1 MENLEKNIWITIL
14 RIFTIFFGIIFICG
28 GAEEMVEKEQFV
40 KLIVIAVLIT
50 ASVMYCFFIHKD

>member
-1 MENLEKNIWITIL
+1 MENFEKNIWLTIL

-40 KLIVIAVLIT
+40 KLVVIAVLIT
-50 ASVMYCFFIHKD
+50 GSIFYCFFVHRD